1 MFIIFNIFIITQNHI
16 FYTKLDIIAQKVLVL
31 NFINDW
37 HSDWYWRSDR
47 SEEWWRNKRMTDAE
61 IAMVHFEIIKLGIS
75 YKYPRQNLKELR
87 NFNWKLFLCPQVKAQ
102 PTF

>member
-16 FYTKLDIIAQKVLVL
+16 FYTKLDIIAKKVLVL

-61 IAMVHFEIIKLGIS
+61 IAMVHFEVIKLEIS
-75 YKYPRQNLKELR
+75 YKYQRQNLKELR